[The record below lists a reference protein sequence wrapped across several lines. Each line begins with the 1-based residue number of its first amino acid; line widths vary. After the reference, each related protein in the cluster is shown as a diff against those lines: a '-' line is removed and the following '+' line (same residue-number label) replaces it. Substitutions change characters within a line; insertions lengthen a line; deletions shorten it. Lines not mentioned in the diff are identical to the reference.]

1 VIDSLTDFIEC
12 NKFLQGYQLPAE
24 AELCHSFAV
33 SHTIIHQD
41 IKDLVYKGL
50 IYRKKGRGT
59 LIAEP
64 KINERFVQD
73 LTGFYLDMESK
84 RHRRELAPKPID
96 VSNDHRK

>member
-1 VIDSLTDFIEC
+1 MIDSPTDFIEC
-12 NKFLQGYQLPAE
+12 NKLLPGYQLPAD

-41 IKDLVYKGL
+41 IKDLEYKGL

-64 KINERFVQD
+64 QINERFVQD
-73 LTGFYLDMESK
+73 LTGLYSDMESE
-84 RHRRELAPKPID
+84 RHRRELAPIPID
-96 VSNDHRK
+96 VSNDHIK